1 MRQLSKKLY
10 IISCVSLTLLFIAV
24 MCLHFFLPIA
34 VEGVYISAKPV
45 SQQRLLKGNN
55 KLSDG
60 EISLVSGE
68 RININT
74 ATEKDLT
81 ALPGIGP
88 SLAAAIV
95 SYREENGP
103 FLSTDALL
111 NVPGIGDGRFAAVS
125 DYITVDG

>member
-1 MRQLSKKLY
+1 
-10 IISCVSLTLLFIAV
+10 
-24 MCLHFFLPIA
+24 MCLHFFLPIV